1 MKEHQNRIFDKGSY
15 DDILK
20 KAKKR
25 SIRRTVIISFTIT
38 FIAFLLLAT
47 FLFFAYQNMNNSM
60 EDYSELRLTESKIQ
74 GANINHDK
82 ITISYGIESAITQE
96 QYIKNI
102 AGLPFTWY
110 NEQTLYKIYDAPTTI
125 MDSSIT
131 SINGIHY
138 YRNGQRVIN
147 FRYPTAGAAND
158 DRDLL
163 KNLPANSKVEVALS
177 FKKAMKVEELA
188 DYFPNA
194 QWVWVAD
201 PELEDRIAEELRS
214 VTDTEERKRMGYVI
228 GDYAYGF
235 KMEKDVNKSSGN
247 FITSLKKLEKQHH
260 QTAISILSKTTNPDD
275 LEISGVVLT
284 GTASELSSLNHMHL
298 IQFVSVGVIIP
309 Y

>member
-1 MKEHQNRIFDKGSY
+1 MKEHPNRIFDKGLY
-15 DDILK
+15 DDVLK

-25 SIRRTVIISFTIT
+25 SNRRTVIISLTIT
-38 FIAFLLLAT
+38 FIAFLSLAT
-47 FLFFAYQNMNNSM
+47 LLFFAYQNMKNSM
-60 EDYSELRLTESKIQ
+60 EDYSEFRLTESKIQ

-110 NEQTLYKIYDAPTTI
+110 NEQTLYKIYDNPTTI

-131 SINGIHY
+131 STDGIQH

-147 FRYPTAGAAND
+147 FRYPTAGVAND
-158 DRDLL
+158 DRELL
-163 KNLPANSKVEVALS
+163 KNLPANAKVEVALS

-194 QWVWVAD
+194 QWGWVAD
-201 PELEDRIAEELRS
+201 PKMEERVEEELTS
-214 VTDTEERKRMGYVI
+214 VTSTEERKRIGYMI

-235 KMEKDVNKSSGN
+235 KLDKDVNKSSTH
-247 FITSLKKLEKQHH
+247 FIKALKKLEKQNH
-260 QTAISILSKTTNPDD
+260 QTATSILSKTTTPED
-275 LEISGVVLT
+275 LEISGVVVT
-284 GTASELSSLNHMHL
+284 GSASELSSLNHMDL